1 MFVFRKIW
9 RALFSCNTRFEI
21 RPFALLP
28 MIVHIVFEN
37 NLINHSR
44 IDYKNLIFGGLSKC
58 RIDKLSHSRID
69 YKNLIFGGLSK
80 CRIDKLSQT
89 CFGFV
94 KTKSGEGAE
103 VCDLKS
109 AAIVEFIDFSI
120 INSIYMRL
128 DHNYMPHNVSAD
140 LQQLAR
146 ISRNSLLTLKGGHT
160 NEPI

>member
-28 MIVHIVFEN
+28 MIVHIVLEN

-58 RIDKLSHSRID
+58 RIDKLS
-69 YKNLIFGGLSK
+69 
-80 CRIDKLSQT
+80 QT
-89 CFGFV
+89 CVGFV